1 MRSTHFLDSELE
13 TELKRMPKSKGD
25 AIERLVEHRFI
36 ANCLKIGLTMQDLQ
50 ELEYKDVAKI
60 MICYLE
66 DNNPKKER
74 MATQQDI
81 DKLFK

>member
-1 MRSTHFLDSELE
+1 MRSTHFLDKELE
-13 TELKRMPKSKGD
+13 EELRKMPKSNSQLKENL
-25 AIERLVEHRFI
+25 IEHRFI
-36 ANCLKIGLTMQDLQ
+36 ANCLKIGLTIKDLQ

-66 DNNPKKER
+66 DNNPKKEK
-74 MATQQDI
+74 MATQKDI

>member
-1 MRSTHFLDSELE
+1 MRLTHFLDKELE
-13 TELKRMPKSKGD
+13 TALKKMPKSKGNV
-25 AIERLVEHRFI
+25 IETLVEHRFI
-36 ANCLKIGLTMQDLQ
+36 SNCLKIGLKLEDLK

-74 MATQQDI
+74 MATQKDI

>member
-1 MRSTHFLDSELE
+1 
-13 TELKRMPKSKGD
+13 
-25 AIERLVEHRFI
+25 
-36 ANCLKIGLTMQDLQ
+36 MQDLQ

-60 MICYLE
+60 MVCYLQ

-74 MATQQDI
+74 MATQKDI

>member
-1 MRSTHFLDSELE
+1 MDKELE
-13 TELKRMPKSKGD
+13 TELKKLPSSKAEIVD
-25 AIERLVEHRFI
+25 TLSEHRFI
-36 ANCLKIGLTMQDLQ
+36 ANCLKLGLRMQDLQ

-60 MICYLE
+60 MVCYLQ